1 MWCSTSP
8 IVAIISSF
16 IRHASIMYTLAI
28 IMYVLCMYYY
38 KYYVYTC
45 NLSAVPAKPVLTSAA
60 TSSKLSLVEAT
71 LGRRSINTQL
81 LYLFDLFSTFLF
93 IYIYQISYTYV
104 WIHGDRPLNIG
115 PEWGI
120 SRIKEGFPSFQ
131 GPQTVCR
138 YQAWIGFQSGAEW
151 YVVHCVKHLHLLLI
165 TTLCVNCVQQRI
177 L

>member
-1 MWCSTSP
+1 MQVLC
-8 IVAIISSF
+8 I
-16 IRHASIMYTLAI
+16 HLQL
-28 IMYVLCMYYY
+28 LCMYYC

-93 IYIYQISYTYV
+93 IYIYQISSTYV

-120 SRIKEGFPSFQ
+120 NRIEDLHFSGCWGVRHFGSDHASRPQGDDGKKLAFP
-131 GPQTVCR
+131 P
-138 YQAWIGFQSGAEW
+138 I
-151 YVVHCVKHLHLLLI
+151 I
-165 TTLCVNCVQQRI
+165 TERLFLPCIT
-177 L
+177 